1 MLNRFFTGNRT
12 APDASPTR
20 RLPTE
25 IETASLPDVAV
36 GGASSDWICLETHR
50 FHGDNA
56 PASLAEIEDESHGFH
71 EDDAPARDSLPD
83 DVEEGGDSSG
93 WIYLLEGAPHIDG
106 DLCKRHPCRD
116 DMGSNQE
123 KTTDGSIRACGS
135 ACGSGTVRRCDFKRT
150 LHQAGGCSQ

>member
-1 MLNRFFTGNRT
+1 MQRGRDMFNRFFTGNRT

-36 GGASSDWICLETHR
+36 GAASSDWICLEPHR

-56 PASLAEIEDESHGFH
+56 PTSMADIEDESHGLH

-83 DVEEGGDSSG
+83 DVEEGGDSSD
-93 WIYLLEGAPHIDG
+93 WINLFRGEPIG
-106 DLCKRHPCRD
+106 
-116 DMGSNQE
+116 
-123 KTTDGSIRACGS
+123 ACGS
-135 ACGSGTVRRCDFKRT
+135 ACGSATARRCGYKIT
-150 LHQAGGCSQ
+150 PHQAGECRQ